1 MECYSSHIAI
11 WTADLKAH
19 VLSNAIEH
27 VYSAF
32 FYTTSMHL
40 LYQQS
45 EEVLFSCFVTR
56 LNAAF
61 ESKLTLEDKGNE
73 SGSENFN
80 IPTPLRQFSES
91 TMFPVIPT
99 SPWPYHSIWHRYQPV
114 MPQTCM
120 MLVIIYDL

>member
-11 WTADLKAH
+11 WTANLKAH

-80 IPTPLRQFSES
+80 IPTPLRQIFRIHHVPSNTNIS
-91 TMFPVIPT
+91 FGPTTPYGTGTSQSCHKPV
-99 SPWPYHSIWHRYQPV
+99 
-114 MPQTCM
+114 
-120 MLVIIYDL
+120 